1 MLRASATFL
10 VLASLGYAG
19 QNSIPS
25 DAARVPPQEAQH
37 FLEMICPGHASSD
50 VCAVCPTEMPQSSQ
64 QWELRTIT
72 FGQFLAPKS
81 EDVLIAG
88 DGCEDHAHLMSGA
101 YLFTKQ
107 GSSWRKV
114 RYTPGWN
121 ADDCKK
127 LGGSDGRD
135 RLVCEAA
142 DMHQG
147 FADSFLYLLDPGR
160 EPRGQEDNSLDVF
173 LDVTD
178 SLGACVALSDGTV
191 LSGKIESVTFT
202 PAGEAHQV
210 RISVATRLGKAII
223 PEKIMFACDQS
234 DRKLKPTVA
243 TVLRRYEFLFD
254 GQKVVPLPG
263 NPPANAGVAEAPT
276 TSFQPPK

>member
-1 MLRASATFL
+1 MMRTSATFL
-10 VLASLGYAG
+10 FLASLCYGG
-19 QNSIPS
+19 ENSIPS
-25 DAARVPPQEAQH
+25 DAARVSPPEAQH
-37 FLEMICPGHASSD
+37 FLEMICPGSASAD
-50 VCAVCPTEMPQSSQ
+50 ACAVCPETPESGQS
-64 QWELRTIT
+64 WKLRTIT
-72 FGQFLAPKS
+72 FGQFLGPKS

-88 DGCEDHAHLMSGA
+88 VGCEDHAHLMSGA

-114 RYTPGWN
+114 RYNPGWN

-127 LGGSDGRD
+127 LPGSDGRD

-142 DMHQG
+142 DIHQG

-160 EPRGQEDNSLDVF
+160 DPGEQENNSLNVF

-202 PAGEAHQV
+202 PAGEAHAV
-210 RISVATRLGKAII
+210 RITVATRLGKAII

-234 DRKLKPTVA
+234 DRKRKPTVA
-243 TVLRRYEFLFD
+243 TVLRRYEFVFD
-254 GQKVVPLPG
+254 GQKVVPVPG
-263 NPPANAGVAEAPT
+263 NPPVTSGAAEAPI
-276 TSFQPPK
+276 TSYQPPK